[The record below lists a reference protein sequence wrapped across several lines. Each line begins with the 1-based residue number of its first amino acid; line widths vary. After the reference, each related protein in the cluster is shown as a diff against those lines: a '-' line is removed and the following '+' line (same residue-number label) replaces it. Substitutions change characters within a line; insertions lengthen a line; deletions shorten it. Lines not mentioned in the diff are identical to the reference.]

1 MRPGDRGP
9 ALALAVCLLP
19 LIGAPDPA
27 RAQDTLALGQTLE
40 GTLEPGDS
48 TDVDGYLYDVVRLDP
63 GDAHRVWIL
72 LESDAF
78 DPYMQLAVVTEGGWT
93 SVAEQQESPVPG
105 SGGAG
110 LYVPVRSDPW
120 AGEALAVLASSV
132 GEGKEGAY
140 TLRLTEAPAGDTA
153 VSDAIVPGRI
163 RGALSETDAMEYLTF
178 RDRYRVRGDA
188 GRRLLV
194 GMTGDLDPYLYFRRI
209 EDGEP
214 VEVARDDDSWGG
226 TDAFLEVELEDG
238 EYELVASSYSQAFGE
253 YELEIW
259 DAPPLVPAI
268 GSAPD
273 AEADAAFSGLAVTE
287 EEKEGLVIDDG
298 VVRNELLGFRFPA
311 PGPNYFLSPM
321 GTIALSGTEL
331 PANTAAW
338 MIQPPGDELVIVI
351 MAFKAVGPVAES
363 TFSLMAEG
371 LIDQWQLTIVG
382 DDWQDV
388 SPPASDWTTRSLQW
402 SVIDPTPEGLDAP
415 SRIDL
420 WCEASGPER
429 TPGLVVCLA
438 GISVTEG
445 SLMDTLKDLEI
456 DTATPSP

>member
-1 MRPGDRGP
+1 MRRGGWRA
-9 ALALAVCLLP
+9 ALVLAVSMLS
-19 LIGAPDPA
+19 LIGAPGPA

-40 GTLEPGDS
+40 GALEPGDS
-48 TDVDGYLYDVVRLDP
+48 TDVDGYLYDVVHLDT
-63 GDAHRVWIL
+63 GEADRVWIL

-78 DPYMQLAVVTEGGWT
+78 DPYMQLAIVAEDGWT
-93 SVAEQQESPVPG
+93 SVAEQQGSPVPG

-120 AGEALAVLASSV
+120 AGEALAVLPSSV
-132 GEGKEGAY
+132 GERGEGAY
-140 TLRLTEAPAGDTA
+140 TLRLTEAPPGDTA
-153 VSDAIVPGRI
+153 VRDAVVPGRI
-163 RGALSETDAMEYLTF
+163 RGALSETDAMGYLTF
-178 RDRYRVRGDA
+178 RDRYRLRGEA

-194 GMTGDLDPYLYFRRI
+194 GMTGDVDAYLSLRRI

-214 VEVARDDDSWGG
+214 VEVARDDDGWGG
-226 TDAFLEVELEDG
+226 TDAFIEVELEDA
-238 EYELVASSYSQAFGE
+238 EYELVASSYRQAFGE
-253 YELEIW
+253 YELELW

-268 GSAPD
+268 DSAPD
-273 AEADAAFSGLAVTE
+273 AGASAAFSGLAITE

-338 MIQPPGDELVIVI
+338 MIQPPGDEVVLVI
-351 MAFKAVGPVAES
+351 MAFKAVGPVVES

-382 DDWQDV
+382 DDWRES
-388 SPPASDWTTRSLQW
+388 SPPATDWATRSLQW
-402 SVIDPTPEGLDAP
+402 SVVDPTPEGLDAP

-438 GISVTEG
+438 GISVADV
-445 SLMDTLKDLEI
+445 SLTDTLKDLEI
-456 DTATPSP
+456 GPSGASP